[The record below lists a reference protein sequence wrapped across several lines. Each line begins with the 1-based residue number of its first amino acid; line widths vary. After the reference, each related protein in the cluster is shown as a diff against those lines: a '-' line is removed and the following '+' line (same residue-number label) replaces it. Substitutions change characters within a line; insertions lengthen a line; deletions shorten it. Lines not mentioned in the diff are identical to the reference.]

1 MSSEGIQ
8 NELGYFGKLPTL
20 GDFVHQVLPQD
31 FANGWHEWLQQCMAQ
46 AREALADDFL
56 TYYLNCPVWKF
67 LMAPGVCGAQ
77 AVVGL
82 TIPSVDKVGRYF
94 NFTLA
99 TVLPP
104 EADPCAYVLGN
115 RDGLTTLEELALD
128 ILEMDYPKEEIELK
142 VRELSLQFNMTS
154 NARQDIESE
163 PGFVTWETSVSG
175 GMGRKG
181 RSNHKWW
188 YAVACRQRTS
198 IYACSPSRSRR
209 KRTCRLKKKKWITL
223 IKLSQVKCKNG
234 FRNALFQII
243 IRHPHRDGAEIE
255 RRFLHQPGRY
265 RLVGRGRRYGGPP
278 GR

>member
-1 MSSEGIQ
+1 MSSQGIQ

-163 PGFVTWETSVSG
+163 PGFVRIS
-175 GMGRKG
+175 RDQPLPFADQA
-181 RSNHKWW
+181 SNLLTHLLTQNLGDFSIWW
-188 YAVACRQRTS
+188 YGQEGQIQSQMVVCSGMPTAD
-198 IYACSPSRSRR
+198 IYL
-209 KRTCRLKKKKWITL
+209 RLLTL
-223 IKLSQVKCKNG
+223 EEPPQADVPAEEKEMDYIDK
-234 FRNALFQII
+234 II
-243 IRHPHRDGAEIE
+243 AGE
-255 RRFLHQPGRY
+255 
-265 RLVGRGRRYGGPP
+265 V
-278 GR
+278 